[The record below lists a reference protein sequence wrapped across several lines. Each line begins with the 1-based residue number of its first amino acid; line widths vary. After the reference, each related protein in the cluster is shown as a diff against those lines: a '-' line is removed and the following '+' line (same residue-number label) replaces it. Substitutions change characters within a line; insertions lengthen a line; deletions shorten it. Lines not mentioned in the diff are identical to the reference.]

1 MKKTIIINR
10 ESIIFIMN
18 TQERDKQKEYEKKI
32 VEKFNKMEKVEFVLL
47 KNEEEL
53 KHKEYKNVSAALKST
68 ELFDIFWNNI
78 GKKAIVVYVEQ
89 VDKKDLEESEGK
101 NFKGISEYLMIMQ
114 DIEVL
119 ETDFIVVN
127 NRFM

>member
-10 ESIIFIMN
+10 ESIIFVMN
-18 TQERDKQKEYEKKI
+18 TQEGDRQKEYEKKI

-47 KNEEEL
+47 KNEENL
-53 KHKEYKNVSAALKST
+53 KYKEYKNVSTALKST
-68 ELFDIFWNNI
+68 ELFDIFWKNI

-127 NRFM
+127 NRFI

>member
-10 ESIIFIMN
+10 ESIIFVMN
-18 TQERDKQKEYEKKI
+18 TQEGDRQKEYEKKI

-47 KNEEEL
+47 KNEEDF
-53 KHKEYKNVSAALKST
+53 KYKEYKNVSAALKST

-127 NRFM
+127 NRFI

>member
-1 MKKTIIINR
+1 
-10 ESIIFIMN
+10 MN
-18 TQERDKQKEYEKKI
+18 TQEGDRQKEYEKKI

-47 KNEEEL
+47 KNEENL
-53 KHKEYKNVSAALKST
+53 KYKEYKNVSTALKST
-68 ELFDIFWNNI
+68 ELFDIFWKNI

-127 NRFM
+127 NRFI